1 MRLPSPGCRIKLKEG
16 ILQGVVQFHYCSLS
30 YYKLFERRYDV
41 INTDLV
47 TTAVTIVW
55 CREDCD
61 DISIMRPV
69 VSFHYKLVSS
79 GHQSEAVGVVECL

>member
-1 MRLPSPGCRIKLKEG
+1 MMAAWQLLR
-16 ILQGVVQFHYCSLS
+16 
-30 YYKLFERRYDV
+30 LFERGIYTV
-41 INTDLV
+41 LYLV

-79 GHQSEAVGVVECL
+79 GHQSEAIGVVECL